1 MIPLFRFKGQRRKMA
16 VSTYWA
22 DKYVENKKSA
32 RDAISLI
39 KPGKRVFIGSSCGE
53 PQHLVRVLSEYSD
66 NFTDIEIVRLL
77 TLETTPLTLIANKT
91 KSQSL
96 NIRSFYLG
104 SAKTQGLARNMRFI
118 TPINL
123 SAIPRLFKSRLLP
136 IHVALIQVSPP
147 DDFGWM
153 SLGVSVDITHA
164 AASSAD
170 FVIAQVNPRMPRA
183 LGRSFIHVNDV
194 DVFVEKEEELLTI
207 GELPDLES
215 ANKIAGHIS
224 RLVSDGSTLQMSLGV
239 TPGAVL
245 LAFSDKNDLGIHTQY
260 LTDSVMHLFSKGVIT
275 NRKKGFN
282 EGKIVASSAIGSR
295 NLYDF
300 MHDNPAIEFHPS
312 DYVNDSGIIA
322 KHSRMVSLN
331 VAMTMDL
338 TGQVAADALP
348 YNHFSGVTGMVDF
361 MRGASQA
368 DGGKSILMITSTTS
382 NGKKSR
388 IVPLLT
394 DTAIVVPRGDV
405 HYVVSEYGAVN
416 LFGKSIQE
424 RAMAL
429 ISIAH
434 PDFREQLFHNAKRL
448 GLLGAERT
456 LKESIHGVYP
466 AKLEETFEIDGESV
480 TVRPAKPVDVRRIQE
495 HFYGLNKNDIA
506 SRFFHEKTR
515 FVSDEIGDVSQVD
528 YVKDLTMVAIV
539 GEFGFGRVVA
549 VGEYLLDPGK
559 NMAEVAFSVS
569 GDYQGKRL
577 GKILLR
583 KLSETAMENGI
594 GGLYAYTSPG
604 NQGMIKL
611 FNSLPYRIRTN
622 FEEDMVVLSCR
633 FDEPR

>member
-1 MIPLFRFKGQRRKMA
+1 MA

-22 DKYVENKKSA
+22 DKYVENKKNA
-32 RDAISLI
+32 MDAIKLI

-53 PQHLVRVLSEYSD
+53 PQHLVRVLSEYSE

-91 KSQSL
+91 KSQNL

-170 FVIAQVNPRMPRA
+170 FVIAQVNPRMPRV

-215 ANKIAGHIS
+215 ANQIAGHIS
-224 RLVSDGSTLQMSLGV
+224 RLVSDGSTIQMSLGV

-260 LTDSVMHLFSKGVIT
+260 LTDSIMHLFSKGVIT

-295 NLYDF
+295 NLYEF

-322 KHSRMVSLN
+322 KHSRMVALN

-466 AKLEETFEIDGESV
+466 AKLEETFLIDGESV
-480 TVRPAKPVDVRRIQE
+480 TVRPAKPVDIRRIQE
-495 HFYGLNKNDIA
+495 HFYGLDKNDIA

-528 YVKDLTMVAIV
+528 YIKDLTMVAIV
-539 GEFGFGRVVA
+539 GEFGFGRVIA

-569 GDYQGKRL
+569 GDYQGKSL
-577 GKILLR
+577 GRILLR
-583 KLSETAMENGI
+583 KLSETARENGI
-594 GGLYAYTSPG
+594 GGLFAYTSPG

-611 FNSLPYRIRTN
+611 FNSLPYRIRTT
-622 FEEDMVVLSCR
+622 FEEDMVVLSCK